1 MTGLY
6 KKIDEKAQNMLVRAD
21 AFAQPVDLHRILE
34 KLKLGLKPA
43 PMEEEYSG
51 FLAVDERVIVI
62 NQRHAKTRQRF
73 TIAHEIGH
81 YHLHRNNQTA
91 NNVFIDRAVYFRSD
105 REVYF
110 RDNQFGEAD
119 HRMEMEANAYAAG
132 LLMPQKLLDQ
142 YIDQHADDID
152 LSKAAGIRML
162 ADEFEV
168 SRAAMEY
175 RLQNL
180 GFILRTSF

>member
-1 MTGLY
+1 MPNLY
-6 KKIDEKAQNMLVRAD
+6 KQIDRKAHTMLTRTD
-21 AFAQPVDLHRILE
+21 TFALPVDLKKILE
-34 KLKLGLKPA
+34 ELKLDLKIV

-51 FLAVDERVIVI
+51 FLAISERVIVI
-62 NQRHAKTRQRF
+62 NRRHPKTRQRF

-81 YHLHRNNQTA
+81 YHLHRRSQDSG
-91 NNVFIDRAVYFRSD
+91 NVFIDRAAYFRSS
-105 REVYF
+105 REVHF
-110 RDNQFGEAD
+110 RDNQFGNTD
-119 HRMEMEANAYAAG
+119 YRMEMEANAYAAG
-132 LLMPQKLLDQ
+132 LLMPQELLDQ
-142 YIDQHADDID
+142 YLIQHANEVD
-152 LSKAAGIRML
+152 LSRAADIRLL

>member
-1 MTGLY
+1 MPSLY
-6 KKIDEKAQNMLVRAD
+6 KKIDEKARDMLTRAE
-21 AFAQPVDLHRILE
+21 AFVQPIDLNRILE
-34 KLKLGLKPA
+34 KLKLELKLA

-62 NQRHAKTRQRF
+62 NRQHPKTRQRF

-81 YHLHRNNQTA
+81 YHLHRSRQA
-91 NNVFIDRAVYFRSD
+91 SNVFIDRAVYFRSD

-119 HRMEMEANAYAAG
+119 HRMELEANAYAAG
-132 LLMPQKLLDQ
+132 LLMPQQLLDR
-142 YIDQHADDID
+142 YIDQHADDVD